1 MIEIIIRTKFKEK
14 NKKKTKKKQKSF
26 QLTIYCPRAL
36 LSASC
41 SLLEANWPLS
51 CHLYVDMANHL
62 NAKLS
67 QNRTS
72 SNAGYLMIKSS
83 KKIAFHTIKVT
94 K

>member
-1 MIEIIIRTKFKEK
+1 MKI
-14 NKKKTKKKQKSF
+14 NKKVF
-26 QLTIYCPRAL
+26 RLTIYCPRGLA
-36 LSASC
+36 SASC
-41 SLLEANWPLS
+41 GLLEGNGQLS
-51 CHLYVDMANHL
+51 CHPCVDMANHL